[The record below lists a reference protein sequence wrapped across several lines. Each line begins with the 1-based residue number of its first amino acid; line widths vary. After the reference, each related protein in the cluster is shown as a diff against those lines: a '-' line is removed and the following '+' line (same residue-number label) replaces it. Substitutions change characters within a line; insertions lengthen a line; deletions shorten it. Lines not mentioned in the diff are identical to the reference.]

1 MIVSAYQLN
10 YEEIDQYGSDIF
22 SDVSSDSYYDYAIGV
37 AYQNQIIKG
46 DDNADTFRP
55 EATLNRAEA
64 VQILYNASPLLNGKT
79 STQNLFKDVKSDAWY
94 ANVVRV
100 AAEEE
105 IVKGINPEEFAPS
118 KNLNKAEAVT
128 LLIRLV
134 NNEVRF

>member
-1 MIVSAYQLN
+1 
-10 YEEIDQYGSDIF
+10 
-22 SDVSSDSYYDYAIGV
+22 
-37 AYQNQIIKG
+37 
-46 DDNADTFRP
+46 
-55 EATLNRAEA
+55 
-64 VQILYNASPLLNGKT
+64 
-79 STQNLFKDVKSDAWY
+79 
-94 ANVVRV
+94 V